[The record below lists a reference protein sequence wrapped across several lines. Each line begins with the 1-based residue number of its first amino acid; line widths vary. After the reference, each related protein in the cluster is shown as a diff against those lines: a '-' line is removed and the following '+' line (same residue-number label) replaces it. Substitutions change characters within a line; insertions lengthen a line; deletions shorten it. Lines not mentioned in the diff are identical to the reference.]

1 MTARCTRRRFL
12 RGALAGGAAV
22 SVGLPLLDVFLNDN
36 GDALASGAPLP
47 RRFGTWFWGCGMN
60 AQRWEPATEGADF
73 VLPPELEPL
82 AALRHQLT
90 VLSGFSIFLA
100 GEANYVHYSGYVG
113 TLTGEAPVKDQS
125 ARLPTLD
132 ALVADQIGTTTRFRS
147 LEMAATGNPR
157 HSYSQRN
164 QSARNLAEPTAL
176 SLYLRV
182 FGPGFTSPNA
192 TGWAPDP
199 RIQLRQSA
207 LSIVRDDRKRLE
219 ASLGAADRARLD
231 EYFTSLRQIENQL
244 ELQLKEPAPL
254 EACAVPDP
262 PKQGPATS
270 EVGAV
275 VENHRLMSQ
284 IVALALA
291 CDQTRVFNMVF
302 SDATSSLRL
311 PGARE
316 THHILTHIEPRD
328 PKLGYQIG
336 ATRFVMTSMEA
347 WATFLSA
354 LEAIRE
360 GDGTLLD
367 SCLILAHS
375 DSSDA
380 MSHSVSGLPVM
391 LAGKGG
397 GRIRSGRHVRGEG
410 DATTR
415 IGLTVL
421 QAMGVR
427 VDRFGTRQN
436 ESSRPISAVLA

>member
-1 MTARCTRRRFL
+1 MTARCSRRRFL

-22 SVGLPLLDVFLNDN
+22 SVGLPLLEVFLNDH

-60 AQRWEPATEGADF
+60 ANRWEPATEGADF
-73 VLPPELEPL
+73 ALPPELEPL
-82 AALRHQLT
+82 AAVRHQLT
-90 VLSGFSIFLA
+90 VLSGFSVFLA
-100 GEANYVHYSGYVG
+100 GEANYVHFSGYVG
-113 TLTGEAPVKDQS
+113 TLTGEAPTKDQS
-125 ARLPTLD
+125 SRLPTLD

-164 QSARNLAEPTAL
+164 QNARNLAEPTAL

-192 TGWAPDP
+192 KDWAPDP
-199 RIQLRQSA
+199 RILLRKSA
-207 LSIVRDDRKRLE
+207 LSVVRDDRVRLE
-219 ASLGAADRARLD
+219 AGLGAADRARLD

-244 ELQLKEPAPL
+244 ALQLKEPAPL
-254 EACAVPDP
+254 EACSVPEP
-262 PKQGPATS
+262 PPQGPATS
-270 EVGAV
+270 EIGPVI
-275 VENHRLMSQ
+275 ENHRLMSQ
-284 IVALALA
+284 VLALALA
-291 CDQTRVFNMVF
+291 CDQTRVFNMLF
-302 SDATSSLRL
+302 SDATSSLRS

-328 PKLGYQIG
+328 PQLGYQIG
-336 ATRFVMTSMEA
+336 ATGFVMRSMEA
-347 WATFLSA
+347 WATFLGA

-367 SCLILAHS
+367 NCLILAHS

-380 MSHSVSGLPVM
+380 MSHSVDGLPVM

-397 GRIRSGRHVRGEG
+397 GRVRTGVHVRGDE
-410 DATTR
+410 DPTTR

-427 VDRFGTRQN
+427 ADRFGVRQN